1 MPRKTFH
8 EELKELRND
17 IMRMGK
23 FVVASVTRAVKA
35 LVEGDLELANEV
47 IKDDDVVD
55 NYNLKIEESAMSML
69 ARQAPVA
76 RDLRLIHA
84 VLFITVHLERIG
96 DLALNIAEVA
106 KRIKEP
112 TAEEKDLVKLFLKMG
127 SLGCDLVSKSL
138 EAFDKRD
145 VALAEKIKNLDEPI
159 DQLYKQFLKELRKCR
174 EEEDYLDRF
183 TQLILASRYLERVAD
198 HAVDIAE
205 RVGFLVSGD
214 WRELV

>member
-8 EELKELRND
+8 EELKELRNE
-17 IMRMGK
+17 ILRMGE
-23 FVVASVTRAVKA
+23 FVIASVKNAVKA
-35 LVEGDLELANEV
+35 LVEGDLELADEV

-55 NYNLKIEESAMSML
+55 NYNLEIEESAMSML

-76 RDLRLIHA
+76 RDLRLINA

-106 KRIKEP
+106 KRIREL
-112 TAEEKDLVKLFLKMG
+112 TAEEKTLAELFLKMG
-127 SLGCDLVSKSL
+127 SLSCDLVSKSL
-138 EAFDKRD
+138 EAFEKRD
-145 VALAEKIKNLDEPI
+145 VALAEKIKTLDEPI

-205 RVGFLVSGD
+205 RIAFLVTGD